1 MPLHYKIDILAT
13 LKAKGYTTYT
23 LRKKNILSES
33 TIQKLRAGKGVSWDN
48 IERLC
53 SLLDCQP
60 GDLMEYT
67 RTPRQGNQPNGAP
80 HSPVNVITCEL
91 LMMKFQRQRRTKFS
105 LVQEPLSKK
114 IKDAMNVAV
123 TS

>member
-1 MPLHYKIDILAT
+1 MPLHYKIDILAA
-13 LKAKGYTTYT
+13 LKAKGYTTYA

-33 TIQKLRAGKGVSWDN
+33 TVQKLRKGKGLSWDN

-67 RTPRQGNQPNGAP
+67 RE
-80 HSPVNVITCEL
+80 PV
-91 LMMKFQRQRRTKFS
+91 K
-105 LVQEPLSKK
+105 EP
-114 IKDAMNVAV
+114 IDYAEQN
-123 TS
+123 T

>member
-1 MPLHYKIDILAT
+1 MPLHYKLNILAA

-33 TIQKLRAGKGVSWDN
+33 TIQKLRAGKGLSWDN

-53 SLLDCQP
+53 FLLDCQP

-67 RTPRQGNQPNGAP
+67 R
-80 HSPVNVITCEL
+80 
-91 LMMKFQRQRRTKFS
+91 
-105 LVQEPLSKK
+105 EPGDEY
-114 IKDAMNVAV
+114 IDHAEQD
-123 TS
+123 T